1 MDSIQNYTSNVKIA
15 VTQKVILHMQRAF
28 QAGSHKSQQLD
39 TDRFEIRSVA
49 RSKVAIM
56 IRGFYSISSKCGMC
70 QFFTQ
75 QVT

>member
-1 MDSIQNYTSNVKIA
+1 
-15 VTQKVILHMQRAF
+15 MQRAF

-56 IRGFYSISSKCGMC
+56 IPGLYSISWDVPVCHSAGHINFVVQLLVALHPGKP
-70 QFFTQ
+70 
-75 QVT
+75 